1 MISDFTI
8 FIIIGTAILSIQAFS
23 NTQLMNRL
31 IFNPYAIKNR
41 NEWYRFISSGFL
53 HADWMHLFINM
64 FVLFSF
70 GNVVQQYYDY
80 FFGSS
85 GKWFYLLLY
94 LSSIVAANATT
105 YYKNFNNPG
114 YNALGASGAV
124 SAVVFASILF
134 QPTAKIYLYGL
145 IGIPGFIA
153 GILYLVYSQY
163 ASRKGTD
170 NVNHDAHLY
179 GAIYGLAFTLVLKP
193 SVFKFFLNQ
202 F

>member
-31 IFNPYAIKNR
+31 IFNPYAIKSR

-153 GILYLVYSQY
+153 GILYLAYSQY